1 MDPEAQKFAKQYTDT
16 VYDGDEP
23 VDVTLKMDE
32 YRKRLKNHGLLILC
46 ADKED
51 NVETCLKKFR
61 SREKIEEGI
70 GGHKGHTGGD
80 ATKTGDD
87 TSIDGE
93 LLVEFLANSMRES
106 FRNRIRT
113 MNTSLGV
120 PNGDRNHDL
129 KTNLNQEV
137 SLKSWIRKKSY
148 SFILESFERK
158 YITVIRTGNK
168 VYRLNK
174 MQTKRDKLFLEKFGV
189 IQADNE

>member
-1 MDPEAQKFAKQYTDT
+1 
-16 VYDGDEP
+16 
-23 VDVTLKMDE
+23 
-32 YRKRLKNHGLLILC
+32 
-46 ADKED
+46 
-51 NVETCLKKFR
+51 
-61 SREKIEEGI
+61 
-70 GGHKGHTGGD
+70 
-80 ATKTGDD
+80 
-87 TSIDGE
+87 
-93 LLVEFLANSMRES
+93 
-106 FRNRIRT
+106 